1 MQIKI
6 IRKTLIAGLLASL
19 CSLGFAQDVAVD
31 STAAETE
38 HLPAEEKAYT
48 AYAICA
54 GFYSVMADEFRLLP
68 QAPGVD
74 DTIAAYQE
82 AGEISTMLATAFAS
96 EDIASEAIASVVADA
111 INKEMDTLRAMLDK
125 DVQLV
130 GSLYDMICEQMINE
144 AVTVLA
150 G

>member
-1 MQIKI
+1 MLIKTIRQIFTI
-6 IRKTLIAGLLASL
+6 GLVFTL
-19 CSLGFAQDVAVD
+19 CSLCFAQDNPAPEEE
-31 STAAETE
+31 S
-38 HLPAEEKAYT
+38 LPAEDKTYT

-54 GFYSVMADEFRLLP
+54 GFYSVMADELRMMP
-68 QAPGVD
+68 QAPGVN

-96 EDIASEAIASVVADA
+96 EDIASEAIAGVVKDA
-111 INKEMDTLRAMLDK
+111 ITKEMDTLRAMVDK

-144 AVTVLA
+144 AVTVLT